1 MKILD
6 NYMPLSSGE
15 AVQESLEGNAYT
27 LSSNAIERLIAFI
40 TRIISIILGSPKK
53 IILVTTNK
61 RVIQIS
67 RQKFLWFFD
76 GSVTALSFTPR
87 SISVAGYQ
95 LERFLLVFKSHYLLF
110 QSSSNAVLIKSRDG
124 KNKVDSMIS
133 SIAGLAEKVSQK

>member
-53 IILVTTNK
+53 VILVTTNK